1 MKIKQHFTTLFF
13 KHKIIW
19 PLVALV
25 VIFLFNLIFT
35 PEFFRLEIKN
45 GHLFGSLIDILNR
58 ATPLIIMAIGM
69 TLVIA
74 TAGIDISVG
83 AVTAISGAVACRFIQ
98 GGYSVFIAILF
109 ALLCGAICGLWNG
122 TLVAKLGIQPMVGTL
137 ILMTIGRGIA
147 QLITNAQ
154 IITVNNKAYGFIGS
168 GFLFGLPF
176 SVYIAA
182 TVILFTVL
190 IMRKTSLGLFLESVG
205 ANRESSRFAGI
216 KSSNI
221 ILSAYLVCGLLAGLS
236 GILISSNVT
245 AADANNAGLWM
256 EIDAI
261 LATVIGGTM
270 MTGGRAY
277 IGGTVLGAL
286 FIQSLTTTIY
296 ALGVP
301 PEVILVI
308 KAIVVIIVSLLQSST
323 FRKTLTGVF
332 KKKEGAAA

>member
-1 MKIKQHFTTLFF
+1 MKVIRNALSSIFR
-13 KHKIIW
+13 HKVIW
-19 PLVALV
+19 PIVALV
-25 VIFLFNLIFT
+25 AILLFNLIFT
-35 PEFFRLEIKN
+35 PEFFKLEIKN
-45 GHLFGSLIDILNR
+45 GHLFGSLIDVLNR

-74 TAGIDISVG
+74 TEGIDISVG
-83 AVTAISGAVACRFIQ
+83 AVTAISGAMACRLIA
-98 GGYSVFIAILF
+98 GGQSVFMAILV
-109 ALLCGAICGLWNG
+109 ALICSAICGLWNG

-137 ILMTIGRGIA
+137 ILMTVGRGIA

-154 IITVNNKAYGFIGS
+154 IITINNKAYGFIGS

-176 SVYIAA
+176 SLYIAV
-182 TVILFTVL
+182 TIILLVVL
-190 IMRKTSLGLFLESVG
+190 VMRKTSLGLFLESVG
-205 ANRESSRFAGI
+205 VNRESSRFAGI

-221 ILSAYLVCGLLAGLS
+221 ILFAYLVCGLLAGVS

-301 PEVILVI
+301 PEVILVV
-308 KAIVVIIVSLLQSST
+308 KAVVVIVVSLLQSST
-323 FRKTLTGVF
+323 FRKMMITVF
-332 KKKEGAAA
+332 KKREGATL